1 MTLTL
6 KQHAYEVIRQKLLN
20 GDFPPGGRLSDE
32 ALSKELGI
40 SRSPI
45 REAISQLSSEGL
57 VVHKP
62 RSGAYMRKPSQQEL
76 AELYDI
82 REALEAKAA
91 AMSAERMDDKEIT
104 KLGNLC
110 DQMHKLAITCRQSK
124 SKVAG
129 TSLTDQFLANDLEF
143 HLAVMRG
150 AGNERMMKLIH
161 DFKLMTRVFGH
172 VPVVHGLGVIAR
184 SYRHHASIFKAIQRR
199 DSQAASEWMAQHIR
213 MARKY
218 VLEGFSKQE
227 DGSNTSP
234 Q

>member
-20 GDFPPGGRLSDE
+20 GEFPPGGRLSDE

-45 REAISQLSSEGL
+45 REAISQLSTEGL

-62 RSGAYMRKPSQQEL
+62 RSGAYMRQPSQQEL

-91 AMSAERMDDKEIT
+91 AMAAERMDDREIT
-104 KLGNLC
+104 KLKKLC
-110 DQMHKLAITCRQSK
+110 DQMRKLAVACRQTK
-124 SKVAG
+124 TKVAG

-150 AGNERMMKLIH
+150 AENERMMKLVH

-172 VPVVHGLGVIAR
+172 VPVVHDLGVIAR
-184 SYRHHASIFKAIQRR
+184 SYRHHVSVFKAIQRR
-199 DSQAASEWMAQHIR
+199 DSQAASEWMARHIR

-218 VLEGFSKQE
+218 VLEGFSQQDE
-227 DGSNTSP
+227 NS
-234 Q
+234 

>member
-20 GDFPPGGRLSDE
+20 GEFPPGGRLSDE

-45 REAISQLSSEGL
+45 REAISQLSTEGL

-62 RSGAYMRKPSQQEL
+62 RSGAYMRQPSQHEL

-91 AMSAERMDDKEIT
+91 AMAAERMDDKEIA
-104 KLGNLC
+104 KLKKLC
-110 DQMHKLAITCRQSK
+110 DQMRKLAVACRQTK
-124 SKVAG
+124 TKVAG

-150 AGNERMMKLIH
+150 AENERMMKLVH

-172 VPVVHGLGVIAR
+172 VPVVHDLGVIAR
-184 SYRHHASIFKAIQRR
+184 SYRHHVSVFKAIQRC
-199 DSQAASEWMAQHIR
+199 DSQAASEWMARHIR

-218 VLEGFSKQE
+218 VLEGFSQQDE
-227 DGSNTSP
+227 NS
-234 Q
+234 